1 MSANFYPLT
10 VSQITNEIEEAV
22 SISFSIPDELEKTF
36 LYKAGQ
42 YLTLKVNINGEE
54 VRRSYSMSSA
64 PKDDTITITVK
75 RVKGG
80 LVSNYLNQEIKVGS
94 IVEVMKPE
102 GRFTPK
108 LNPDLNRSYY
118 LFAGGSGITPMMSIL
133 KTIMEEEPLS
143 TVHLLYAN
151 RNEESIIFAD
161 QLNKLKL
168 HYGDQLI
175 FDHVLSQPKKEKQ
188 SGLGGFFKKA
198 KMSWTG
204 KVGRINN
211 AMVQEFMGNHPQRG
225 SESIF
230 YLCGPEGMMDVVKAA
245 LIGMGKNE
253 KSIHQEHFLSAS
265 TKDDKAVANTSLNNV
280 QATIIVDGDEHQ
292 LAVENGETVLEA
304 AMRSKIDAPF
314 SCQSGACST
323 CMAKLEEGEVSM
335 DSCLALDD
343 DEVADGFILTC
354 QARAKTATLRI
365 NFDV

>member
-1 MSANFYPLT
+1 MSANFYSLT
-10 VSQITNEIEEAV
+10 VNKVESEIEEAV
-22 SISFSIPDELEKTF
+22 SISFQIPAELEKTF
-36 LYKAGQ
+36 IYKAGQ
-42 YLTLKVNINGEE
+42 YLTIKVNINGEE

-64 PKDDTITITVK
+64 PKDENLTITVK
-75 RVKGG
+75 RVEGG

-94 IVEVMKPE
+94 VVEVMKPE

-108 LNPDLNRSYY
+108 LDPDKNRSYY

-151 RNEESIIFAD
+151 RNEESIIFED
-161 QLNKLKL
+161 QLTKLKI

-198 KMSWTG
+198 RMNWTG
-204 KVGRINN
+204 KVGRIDN
-211 AMVQEFMGNHPQRG
+211 AMVQEFMNNYPQRG
-225 SESIF
+225 AVSIH
-230 YLCGPEGMMDVVKAA
+230 YLCGPEGMMEVVKSA
-245 LIGMGKNE
+245 LIGLGTDE
-253 KSIHQEHFLSAS
+253 KSIHQEHFLSTS
-265 TKDDKAVANTSLNNV
+265 SGDKPATTAGNLNSV
-280 QATIIVDGDEHQ
+280 QATILVDGEEHNII
-292 LAVENGETVLEA
+292 LENGETVLDA
-304 AMRSKIDAPF
+304 AMRAKIDAPF

-354 QARAKTATLRI
+354 QARAKTAKLKV

>member
-1 MSANFYPLT
+1 MSVNFYPLT

-22 SISFSIPDELEKTF
+22 SISFAIPDELEKAF
-36 LYKAGQ
+36 IYKAGQ
-42 YLTLKVNINGEE
+42 YLTIKVTINGEE

-64 PKDDTITITVK
+64 PKDDSITITVK

-94 IVEVMKPE
+94 VVECMKPE

-108 LNPDLNRSYY
+108 LDPEKNRSYY

-151 RNEESIIFAD
+151 RNEDSIIFEN
-161 QLNKLKL
+161 QLTKLKT

-175 FDHVLSQPKKEKQ
+175 FEHVLSQPKKEKQ
-188 SGLGGFFKKA
+188 GGLGGFFKKA
-198 KMSWTG
+198 KMNWTG

-211 AMVQEFMGNHPQRG
+211 AMVQEFLNNYPQRG
-225 SESIF
+225 SDSVF
-230 YLCGPEGMMDVVKAA
+230 YLCGPEGMMEVVKST
-245 LIGMGKNE
+245 LIGMGKDD
-253 KSIHQEHFLSAS
+253 KSIHQEHFLAAGSAENKGA
-265 TKDDKAVANTSLNNV
+265 TIANLNNV
-280 QATIIVDGDEHQ
+280 LATIIVDGDSHEVT
-292 LAVENGETVLEA
+292 VENGETVLEA
-304 AMRSKIDAPF
+304 AMRAKIDAPF

-354 QARAKTATLRI
+354 QARAKTAKLKI